1 MSIESLV
8 IVEGQPDNN
17 PKATVANIDCLNHVS
32 FQCYYF
38 KIIIII
44 KLFSDSSLCWLVK
57 KKKRVNKHLM
67 IDLLWMT
74 IHLDINNRSP
84 IILELGLRVRN
95 NVLRDLL
102 KLLKQGG
109 QYYWDKLCFLL
120 LIIRIILSLQG
131 TSELCRTAYVCK
143 RFTFISFCC
152 VRNLCVLQS
161 CVLKNTE

>member
-17 PKATVANIDCLNHVS
+17 PKATVSNIDCLNHVS
-32 FQCYYF
+32 FQCYYI
-38 KIIIII
+38 KIIII
-44 KLFSDSSLCWLVK
+44 KSYFLTVLCADWW

-120 LIIRIILSLQG
+120 LIIMIILSLQG
-131 TSELCRTAYVCK
+131 TSELCRTACVCK
-143 RFTFISFCC
+143 LFTVISFCC
-152 VRNLCVLQS
+152 IRNLCVLQS
-161 CVLKNTE
+161 CVLKNIE

>member
-17 PKATVANIDCLNHVS
+17 PKATVANMDCLNHVS

-38 KIIIII
+38 KIIIIKVI
-44 KLFSDSSLCWLVK
+44 FWQFFVLIGE

-74 IHLDINNRSP
+74 IHLGIKDRSP

-120 LIIRIILSLQG
+120 LIIILSLQG
-131 TSELCRTAYVCK
+131 TNELCV
-143 RFTFISFCC
+143 
-152 VRNLCVLQS
+152 
-161 CVLKNTE
+161 